1 MASDS
6 TIDAA
11 NAASKVNRSVS
22 IPTEK
27 GASSWNMTLA
37 CLDERDIA
45 LADRDLG
52 LDDGFESSALLEK
65 GVSSWNMTLAFLY
78 ERDVAQADRDVGLD
92 EGFESSA
99 LLELSE

>member
-11 NAASKVNRSVS
+11 NAASEVDSSVS

-27 GASSWNMTLA
+27 GASSWNMTLVY
-37 CLDERDIA
+37 LD
-45 LADRDLG
+45 
-52 LDDGFESSALLEK
+52 
-65 GVSSWNMTLAFLY
+65 
-78 ERDVAQADRDVGLD
+78 ERDVAQADRDLGLD